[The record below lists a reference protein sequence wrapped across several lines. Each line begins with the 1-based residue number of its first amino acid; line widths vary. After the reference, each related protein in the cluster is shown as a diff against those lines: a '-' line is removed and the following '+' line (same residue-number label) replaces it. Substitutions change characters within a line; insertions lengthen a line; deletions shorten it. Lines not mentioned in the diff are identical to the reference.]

1 MSIKN
6 SEVIMAKEIK
16 VDRDYKNVLNY
27 SEQQMLDLVKANR
40 VNGASNFGFVG
51 DGFTNTIRV
60 PFSYAECIQSNYL
73 AFQNKFFANKWFF
86 AWIDNVAYIND
97 NTCELTFTVDSWST
111 WFSYWTPEVTFVN
124 REHTNDDTI
133 GANTIS
139 ENIAVDEVVCEQT
152 TQDSALNQYLYIAIM
167 SNYDPANKQDYNY
180 ITAYNGMVF
189 GSPIFLFPYNLTEGS
204 EASNAETMKRIVK
217 FIGGCVLAKRTDA
230 IQCIFALPSAL
241 IKARDLELIN
251 KDDYY
256 YYKLQYNYK
265 PAEINFNINK
275 RTTFSDYTPKNNKCF
290 VYPYNYLEV
299 TNMNGETNIYKYEN
313 FYNEQATFLL
323 NLALQIGCSGRLIP
337 TNYKKKTLNN
347 EESIALGKYPTFS
360 WSGDAY
366 VNWLTEQA
374 VNNVISPIMSLGA
387 TALGA
392 VVGGVPGAIAGY
404 AGANWLLGSGGS
416 VDSSATKEAQSTVNT
431 AVAGTANVGMSI
443 ANTVLGTFGNFYAG
457 SLISNIPTGTNTAD
471 VNFVS
476 NQIGFKFNEMR
487 AKTEYLKRIDEFFTM
502 FGYKTNSLKM
512 PNITGRKNWNYVEIS
527 SNSDIGFGTVPSI
540 YMEEINN
547 ACRRGVTIW
556 HNHATLGD
564 YSQDNSI
571 V

>member
-73 AFQNKFFANKWFF
+73 AFQNKFFSNKWFF

-111 WFSYWTPEVTFVN
+111 WFSYWTPEETFVI
-124 REHTNDDTI
+124 REHTNNDTI
-133 GANTIS
+133 GANTIP
-139 ENIAVDEVVCEQT
+139 ENLAVDEVVCEQT
-152 TQDSALNQYLYIAIM
+152 TIDISLNEYLYIAIM

-189 GSPIFLFPYNLTEGS
+189 GSPIFLFPYNLTDGS
-204 EASNAETMKRIVK
+204 ESSNANTMKNIVN
-217 FIGGCVLAKRTDA
+217 FIAGCVIDKRTDA
-230 IQCIFALPSAL
+230 IQSIFALPSAL
-241 IKARDLELIN
+241 IKASDLEPVN
-251 KDDYY
+251 TGDYN
-256 YYKLQYNYK
+256 YYKLRYNYK
-265 PAEINFNINK
+265 PEEIEYNITK
-275 RTTFSDYTPKNNKCF
+275 RTSYNDFVPKNNKCF

-313 FYNEQATFLL
+313 FYNDSATFT
-323 NLALQIGCSGRLIP
+323 LALAMQIGCSGRLFP
-337 TNYKKKTLNN
+337 TNYKRKSINN

-366 VNWLTEQA
+366 INWLTEQA
-374 VNNVISPIMSLGA
+374 VNNVISPIMTLGA
-387 TALGA
+387 TAVGA

-404 AGANWLLGSGGS
+404 GGANWLIGSGGS
-416 VDSSATKEAQSTVNT
+416 VSPQATKEAQATVDT
-431 AVAGTANVGMSI
+431 AVAGTASVGMSV
-443 ANTVLGTFGNFYAG
+443 ANTVMGTFGNFYAG

-471 VNFVS
+471 VNFVFK
-476 NQIGFKFNEMR
+476 QLGFKFNEMR
-487 AKTEYLKRIDEFFTM
+487 CKTEYLQRIDEFFTM

-540 YMEEINN
+540 YMEIINN
-547 ACRRGVTIW
+547 ACRRGITIW
-556 HNHATLGD
+556 HNHSTLGD

-571 V
+571 I

>member
-1 MSIKN
+1 MSSKN

-73 AFQNKFFANKWFF
+73 AFQNKFFSNKWFF

-97 NTCELTFTVDSWST
+97 STCELTFTVYAWST
-111 WFSYWTPEVTFVN
+111 LFSYWTPEVTFVN
-124 REHTNDDTI
+124 REHTNDDAI
-133 GANTIS
+133 GANTIP

-152 TQDSALNQYLYIAIM
+152 TQDLSLNQYLYIAIM
-167 SNYDPANKQDYNY
+167 SNYDPANEQDYNY
-180 ITAYNGMVF
+180 ITAYNGMIF

-204 EASNAETMKRIVK
+204 ETSNAATMQRIVK

-241 IKARDLELIN
+241 INARDLELIEKN
-251 KDDYY
+251 DYY

-337 TNYKKKTLNN
+337 TNYKKKRLNN
-347 EESIALGKYPTFS
+347 EESIAIGKYPTFS

-387 TALGA
+387 TAIGA

-416 VDSSATKEAQSTVNT
+416 VDPKATKEAQSTVNN

-471 VNFVS
+471 VNFAS

-502 FGYKTNSLKM
+502 FGYKTNSLKI
-512 PNITGRKNWNYVEIS
+512 PNITGRRNWNYVEIS
-527 SNSDIGFGTVPSI
+527 SNSDIGFGTVPSV

-547 ACRRGVTIW
+547 ACRKGVTIW